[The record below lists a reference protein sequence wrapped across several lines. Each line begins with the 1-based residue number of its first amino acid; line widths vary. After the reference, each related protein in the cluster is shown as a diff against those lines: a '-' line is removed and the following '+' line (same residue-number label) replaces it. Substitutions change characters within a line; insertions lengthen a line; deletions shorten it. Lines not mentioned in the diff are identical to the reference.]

1 MIIQPIKLTTSDN
14 ILKEKYDSGNIVLA
28 TCDATDGSF
37 VIDMPDCGDALN
49 TLFVF
54 NKIDGLREK
63 ILTLNPI
70 LGQLI
75 QLETEQQF
83 RIGSVILWTDGLNYY
98 TA

>member
-1 MIIQPIKLTTSDN
+1 MIIQPIKLTTFDN

-28 TCDATDGSF
+28 TCDTTEGDLNI
-37 VIDMPDCGDALN
+37 VLMDCGDALN

-54 NKIDGLREK
+54 NKSDETGNDVIF
-63 ILTLNPI
+63 TPI

-75 QLETEQQF
+75 QNETTQKL
-83 RIGSVILWTDGLNYY
+83 RRGSVILWTDGLNYY